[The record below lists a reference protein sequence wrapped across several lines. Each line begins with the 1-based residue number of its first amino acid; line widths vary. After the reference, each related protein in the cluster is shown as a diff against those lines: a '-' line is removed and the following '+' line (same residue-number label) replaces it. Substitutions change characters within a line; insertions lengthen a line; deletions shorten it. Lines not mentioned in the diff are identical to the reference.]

1 MSTVSHSPMTP
12 LRFLERSAE
21 VYPDKVAIVHGDRRT
36 TYRDFAGEATR
47 LARALQASGIE
58 AGDRVA
64 YLCPNIPELL
74 IAHFAV
80 PLAGAVLVAINT
92 RLASEEVRYICD
104 HSGAK
109 LLVVDSEL
117 RSIVAPVQ
125 DELETVREIVTITD
139 PALEGEVAEAPDG
152 PRYPDLLERGSD
164 EPLAWTVEDELAAIT
179 INYTSGTT
187 GKPKGVTY
195 THRGAYLNSL
205 GEVLHSEHRSDS
217 VYLWTL
223 PMFHCNGWC
232 TAWGVTAIGGRHVCL
247 RAVRGDRIWEL
258 LEQEKVTHL
267 NGAPTVLTIMAS
279 AEEAHRLERP
289 LVVTTAGA
297 PPSPTTIARCERL
310 NARVVHVYGLTETY
324 GPYSVCQWQEGW
336 EDLDVEE
343 RAALL
348 SRQGLGM
355 IQAERLRVVDQ
366 EMNDVPAD
374 GDTMGEIVM
383 RGNNVMKG
391 YFEDEEATAEAFR
404 GGWFHSGDLGVMQPD
419 GYVQLRDR
427 AKDVVVSGGE
437 NISTVEIEQAL
448 LTHEAVLDAAV
459 IGVPD
464 EKWGERPKAFVVLKP
479 GEEAGEQEL
488 IDHVRS
494 KIARYKAPKAVAFLD
509 ELPKTSTGKVPKF
522 ELRER
527 EWAGQDPGSRGGRR
541 TAAEGGGRA
550 GLDGGSLVALPPRL
564 RFVERAQL
572 EHQRSA
578 ARARRRRGGRPSSGR
593 QASCR
598 LPRLRRHAEPD
609 RRPPR
614 GRGDLREH
622 AQRRAPAGIAMHR
635 LRGQRSRSR
644 GRPAADGRGRPGR
657 RGEPRLRHLE
667 PRSRH
672 SRTGRGRGLSGSHP

>member
-1 MSTVSHSPMTP
+1 MSTVSHTPVTP

-92 RLASEEVRYICD
+92 RLATEEVRYICD

-117 RSIVAPVQ
+117 RSIVAPVE

-139 PALEGEVAEAPDG
+139 PALEVEVAEAPDG

-355 IQAERLRVVDQ
+355 IQAERLRVVDE

-374 GDTMGEIVM
+374 GETMGEIVM

-479 GEEAGEQEL
+479 GEEASEQEL
-488 IDHVRS
+488 IDHVQLQDRPLQGAQS
-494 KIARYKAPKAVAFLD
+494 CRLPGRAAKDLDGQGPEVRAPGARVGRAR
-509 ELPKTSTGKVPKF
+509 LPDQGVS
-522 ELRER
+522 
-527 EWAGQDPGSRGGRR
+527 R
-541 TAAEGGGRA
+541 TAAEVGGRA
-550 GLDGGSLVALPPRL
+550 GLDGG
-564 RFVERAQL
+564 
-572 EHQRSA
+572 
-578 ARARRRRGGRPSSGR
+578 
-593 QASCR
+593 
-598 LPRLRRHAEPD
+598 
-609 RRPPR
+609 
-614 GRGDLREH
+614 
-622 AQRRAPAGIAMHR
+622 
-635 LRGQRSRSR
+635 
-644 GRPAADGRGRPGR
+644 
-657 RGEPRLRHLE
+657 
-667 PRSRH
+667 
-672 SRTGRGRGLSGSHP
+672 

>member
-1 MSTVSHSPMTP
+1 MATVSHTSLTP
-12 LRFLERSAE
+12 LRFLERCAE
-21 VYPDKVAIVHGDRRT
+21 VYPGKVAIVHGDRRM
-36 TYRDFAGEATR
+36 TYRDFAGEVTR

-74 IAHFAV
+74 VAHFAV

-92 RLASEEVRYICD
+92 RLAPEEVRYICE

-117 RSIVAPVQ
+117 RSIVEPVQ
-125 DELETVREIVTITD
+125 DELEAVREIVTVSD
-139 PALEGEVAEAPDG
+139 PVAELDVSDAPDG
-152 PRYPDLLERGSD
+152 PGYPDLLERGSD
-164 EPLAWTVEDELAAIT
+164 EPLGWAVEDELAPIT

-187 GKPKGVTY
+187 GKPKGVVY

-205 GEVLHSEHRSDS
+205 GEVLHSEHSPDS

-232 TAWGVTAIGGRHVCL
+232 TAWGVTAIGGRQVCL

-258 LEQEKVTHL
+258 LEQEQVTHL
-267 NGAPTVLTIMAS
+267 NGAPTVLTTLAG
-279 AEEAHRLERP
+279 AEEAHPLERP

-297 PPSPTTIARCERL
+297 PPSPTTIAQCEGL
-310 NARVVHVYGLTETY
+310 NARIVHVYGLTETY

-343 RAALL
+343 RATLL
-348 SRQGLGM
+348 ARQGVGM
-355 IQAERLRVVDQ
+355 IHAERLRVVDT

-374 GDTMGEIVM
+374 GETLGEIVM
-383 RGNNVMKG
+383 RGNDVMKG

-404 GGWFHSGDLGVMQPD
+404 GDWFHSGDLGVMQPD

-448 LTHEAVLDAAV
+448 LTHEAVLDVAV

-479 GEEAGEQEL
+479 RKEADEKQL
-488 IDHVRS
+488 IDHVKS

-509 ELPKTSTGKVPKF
+509 ELPKTSTGKVQPAAT
-522 ELRER
+522 LRF
-527 EWAGQDPGSRGGRR
+527 P
-541 TAAEGGGRA
+541 
-550 GLDGGSLVALPPRL
+550 LVAPAILRANDPVGRL
-564 RFVERAQL
+564 AIKGAV
-572 EHQRSA
+572 
-578 ARARRRRGGRPSSGR
+578 
-593 QASCR
+593 
-598 LPRLRRHAEPD
+598 
-609 RRPPR
+609 
-614 GRGDLREH
+614 
-622 AQRRAPAGIAMHR
+622 
-635 LRGQRSRSR
+635 
-644 GRPAADGRGRPGR
+644 
-657 RGEPRLRHLE
+657 
-667 PRSRH
+667 
-672 SRTGRGRGLSGSHP
+672 

>member
-1 MSTVSHSPMTP
+1 MSTVSHTALTP

-21 VYPDKVAIVHGDRRT
+21 VYPDKVAIVHGDRRV
-36 TYRDFAGEATR
+36 TYREFAGEATR
-47 LARALQASGIE
+47 LARALHACGIE
-58 AGDRVA
+58 PGDRVA
-64 YLCPNIPELL
+64 FLCPNIPELL

-92 RLASEEVRYICD
+92 RLATEEVRYICD

-117 RSIVAPVQ
+117 RPAAAPLQ
-125 DELETVREIVTITD
+125 DELETVREIVTIND
-139 PALEGEVAEAPDG
+139 PMAEVGDAGAAG
-152 PRYPDLLERGSD
+152 PSYADLLERGSD
-164 EPLAWTVEDELAAIT
+164 EPLGWVVEDELDPIT

-187 GKPKGVTY
+187 GKPKGVVY

-205 GEVLHSEHRSDS
+205 GEILHSEHSPES

-232 TAWGVTAIGGRHVCL
+232 TAWALTAIGGRQVCL
-247 RAVRGDRIWEL
+247 RAVRGDRIWRL

-267 NGAPTVLTIMAS
+267 NGAPTVLTTLAG
-279 AEEAHRLERP
+279 AEEAHPLART

-297 PPSPTTIARCERL
+297 PPSPTTIAQCEAL
-310 NARVVHVYGLTETY
+310 NARVLHVYGLTETY

-336 EDLDVEE
+336 VDLEVDE
-343 RAALL
+343 RATLL
-348 SRQGLGM
+348 SRQGVGM
-355 IQAERLRVVDQ
+355 IHAERLRVVDT

-374 GDTMGEIVM
+374 GATMGEIVM
-383 RGNNVMKG
+383 RGNDVMQG
-391 YFEDEEATAEAFR
+391 YFRDEAATAEAFR

-448 LTHEAVLDAAV
+448 LTHRAVADAAV

-479 GEEAGEQEL
+479 GEAAGEQEL
-488 IDHVRS
+488 IDHVKS

-522 ELRER
+522 ELREQ
-527 EWAGQDPGSRGGRR
+527 EWAGQDSRIKG
-541 TAAEGGGRA
+541 
-550 GLDGGSLVALPPRL
+550 
-564 RFVERAQL
+564 
-572 EHQRSA
+572 
-578 ARARRRRGGRPSSGR
+578 
-593 QASCR
+593 
-598 LPRLRRHAEPD
+598 
-609 RRPPR
+609 
-614 GRGDLREH
+614 
-622 AQRRAPAGIAMHR
+622 
-635 LRGQRSRSR
+635 
-644 GRPAADGRGRPGR
+644 
-657 RGEPRLRHLE
+657 
-667 PRSRH
+667 
-672 SRTGRGRGLSGSHP
+672 